1 MTGIIR
7 MCALSTVLVYEYFS
21 GGGCPPGDLPS
32 GLAAE
37 ALGMVWSLLTDFR
50 RWGSVRTIALLD
62 PRFESHLPGL
72 NGMTLPAGEVIP
84 VSHGEHENTFLSLLK
99 QCDSALVLAPETD
112 GILARFTEYVEKAGM
127 PLLGSSAIAIDTA
140 GNKAACDRLFRKA
153 HLSTPET
160 YISDFASASRYAEQM
175 GFPLVIKPL
184 DGIGA
189 EGVCL
194 VKSVSDMSTA
204 LEHCR
209 KATIHAEI
217 LLQSY
222 QEGNHASVSLLV
234 AGDRVLPLSLNLQL
248 ITPGVPF
255 LYSGSQVPFHH
266 KMECQAL
273 ELARSAVRLV
283 PGLKGYVGV
292 DLVMTDNGVQLIE
305 INPRLTTSY
314 IGLRQVVRTNLAQAI
329 WDACLN
335 DRLPDHIELDGQVV
349 IRKDD
354 PASWGK

>member
-1 MTGIIR
+1 
-7 MCALSTVLVYEYFS
+7 MCEFFS

-37 ALGMVWSLLTDFR
+37 ALGMVWALLADFR
-50 RWGSVRTIALLD
+50 RWGLVRTIALLD
-62 PRFESHLPGL
+62 PRFENHLLGL
-72 NGMTLPAGEVIP
+72 NRMTLLADEVIT
-84 VSHGEHENTFLSLLK
+84 VSQGELEDTFLSLLK
-99 QCDSALVLAPETD
+99 QCDSVLVLAPETD
-112 GILARFTEYVEKAGM
+112 GILARFTAHVEKAGM
-127 PLLGSSAIAIDTA
+127 PLLGSNAVAVNTA
-140 GNKAACDRLFRKA
+140 GNKAACDRLFHKA

-160 YISDFASASRYAEQM
+160 NISNFNSASRHAEQM
-175 GFPLVIKPL
+175 GFPLVVKPL

-194 VKSVSDMSTA
+194 VKSISDMSAA
-204 LEHCR
+204 LELCR
-209 KATIHAEI
+209 KATIHDKI

-222 QEGNHASVSLLV
+222 QDGEHASVSLLLTEEKI
-234 AGDRVLPLSLNLQL
+234 LPLSLNRQF
-248 ITPGVPF
+248 ITPGIPF
-255 LYSGSQVPFHH
+255 RYSGSQVPFHH
-266 KMECQAL
+266 KMEGQAL
-273 ELARSAVRLV
+273 ELARAAVSLV

-292 DLVMTDNGVQLIE
+292 DLVLTDNGVQLIE

-329 WDACLN
+329 WDACVN
-335 DRLPDHIELDGQVV
+335 NQLPDNIELDGQVV